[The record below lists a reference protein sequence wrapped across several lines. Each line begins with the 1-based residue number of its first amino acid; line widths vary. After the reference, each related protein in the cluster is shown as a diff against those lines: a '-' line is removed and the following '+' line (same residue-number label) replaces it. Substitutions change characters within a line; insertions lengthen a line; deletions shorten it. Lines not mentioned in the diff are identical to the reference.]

1 MPHYTTYGGKHLAAQ
16 PIDELT
22 GTVDAL
28 NETTNVTPSKGES
41 SSIVDPAFKTGYDTG
56 SIGSHAETF
65 GDSGHSPISS
75 ESVFKPQDI
84 DAKGGMISG
93 DNLCMPGCD
102 GDFITGERRQTNVW
116 TNGSATSL
124 ENRMPKDFDG
134 NEVAISNEI
143 DPDIQRPTH
152 PNENIKWD
160 LQIIDLRSENRFV
173 IDRFEPA
180 PGMNRFGESLNPAF
194 EVGISA
200 GHGGSTSMTEQ
211 FDALKDNLCSSPC
224 SVFTTY

>member
-1 MPHYTTYGGKHLAAQ
+1 M
-16 PIDELT
+16 
-22 GTVDAL
+22 
-28 NETTNVTPSKGES
+28 
-41 SSIVDPAFKTGYDTG
+41 
-56 SIGSHAETF
+56 
-65 GDSGHSPISS
+65 
-75 ESVFKPQDI
+75 PQDI
-84 DAKGGMISG
+84 DTKGGMISG
-93 DNLCMPGCD
+93 DNLCMPGRD

>member
-28 NETTNVTPSKGES
+28 NETTNVRPSKGES

-93 DNLCMPGCD
+93 DNLCMPARVMTISWLA
-102 GDFITGERRQTNVW
+102 F
-116 TNGSATSL
+116 SSL
-124 ENRMPKDFDG
+124 
-134 NEVAISNEI
+134 VLA
-143 DPDIQRPTH
+143 
-152 PNENIKWD
+152 
-160 LQIIDLRSENRFV
+160 
-173 IDRFEPA
+173 
-180 PGMNRFGESLNPAF
+180 
-194 EVGISA
+194 
-200 GHGGSTSMTEQ
+200 
-211 FDALKDNLCSSPC
+211 
-224 SVFTTY
+224 